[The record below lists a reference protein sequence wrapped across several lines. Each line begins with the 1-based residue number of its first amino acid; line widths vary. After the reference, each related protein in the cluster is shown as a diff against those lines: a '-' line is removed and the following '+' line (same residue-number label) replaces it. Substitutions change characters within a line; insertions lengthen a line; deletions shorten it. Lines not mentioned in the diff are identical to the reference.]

1 MNDGKQIPVVID
13 INFIKSLHQDLGTIQ
28 LVLQTGGLPE
38 TIGVDDLK
46 ALSQTC
52 EILEKMVEFIKKK
65 QREYE
70 ASKN

>member
-1 MNDGKQIPVVID
+1 MEEGKQIPVVID

-28 LVLQTGGLPE
+28 LVLQGGGLPE
-38 TIGVDDLK
+38 TIKVDELK
-46 ALSQTC
+46 AISQTC

-70 ASKN
+70 ASKK